1 MMKGGTVMANRKM
14 YAVAITILQTMIDV
28 FPKDH
33 LDFMFAGFLDPG
45 DIVLFCGV
53 RYQAGIISIS

>member
-14 YAVAITILQTMIDV
+14 YVVAMTILQTMIDV

-45 DIVLFCGV
+45 DVVEMVMLGMSF
-53 RYQAGIISIS
+53 YWKGI